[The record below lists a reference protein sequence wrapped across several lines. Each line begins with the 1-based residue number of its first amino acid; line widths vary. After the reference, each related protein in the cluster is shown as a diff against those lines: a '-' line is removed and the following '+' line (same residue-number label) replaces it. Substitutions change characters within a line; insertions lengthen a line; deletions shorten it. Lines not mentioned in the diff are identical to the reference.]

1 MKKLELT
8 PITFNKRL
16 DAMSQEVEVP
26 VQTNSLLDAVEVA
39 HQLERFLENADSP
52 NAFTQ
57 LPQRDPVEEKAIET
71 PFVSSALQQPSPQ
84 LQVTKPMN
92 QSSQSYVSLSPAND
106 DLEEDDFEEEEF
118 TEITVNDITETSQHD
133 EVDELSSREVESVK
147 EHEEPRVANEATSSS
162 LASLA
167 SLASLPMITQEGEM
181 LGQLESLKQLIG
193 YDIIKVTDKFI
204 MVKEKSEPTIEYYRE
219 HEDEAL
225 DVILNYSDSM
235 VPSYLPFNLKQVMDA
250 DEKKES
256 TRLSTYNTILLSRDI
271 MRVFQS
277 MNYRKSLRAVPDV
290 LDASLKKSHDALIRH
305 DRIASDHILT
315 SGALSSYKVSYI
327 PFLVENVA
335 NDSKIH
341 QLAYTITRKFLS
353 SLDITYM
360 SDVLNQG
367 LQYVMCYVTPRSGRT
382 PNESSFDVT
391 VYMLRS

>member
-52 NAFTQ
+52 NVFTQ

-84 LQVTKPMN
+84 LQVTKPMT

-106 DLEEDDFEEEEF
+106 DVEEDFDDEEEEF
-118 TEITVNDITETSQHD
+118 TEITVNDITETNQHD

-162 LASLA
+162 LV
-167 SLASLPMITQEGEM
+167 SLPMITQEGEM

-256 TRLSTYNTILLSRDI
+256 THLSTYNTILLSRDI

-315 SGALSSYKVSYI
+315 SGALSSYNVSYI

>member
-26 VQTNSLLDAVEVA
+26 VQTNSLLDAVEAA

-84 LQVTKPMN
+84 LQVTKPIN

-106 DLEEDDFEEEEF
+106 DVEEDFDDEEEEF
-118 TEITVNDITETSQHD
+118 TEITVNDITETGQRD

-147 EHEEPRVANEATSSS
+147 EHEEPRAANEATSS
-162 LASLA
+162 

-181 LGQLESLKQLIG
+181 LGQLASLKQLIG

>member
-84 LQVTKPMN
+84 LQVTKPIN

-106 DLEEDDFEEEEF
+106 DVEEDFDDEEEEF
-118 TEITVNDITETSQHD
+118 TEITVNDITETGQRD

-147 EHEEPRVANEATSSS
+147 EHEEPRAANEATSS
-162 LASLA
+162 

-181 LGQLESLKQLIG
+181 LGQLASLKQLIG

-225 DVILNYSDSM
+225 DLILNYSDSM

-315 SGALSSYKVSYI
+315 SGVLSSYKVSYI

-341 QLAYTITRKFLS
+341 QLAYTITRNFLS

>member
-84 LQVTKPMN
+84 LQVTKPAT

-106 DLEEDDFEEEEF
+106 DVEEDFDDEEEEF
-118 TEITVNDITETSQHD
+118 TEITVNDITETTQRD
-133 EVDELSSREVESVK
+133 EEVDDPSSREVEPVK
-147 EHEEPRVANEATSSS
+147 EQEVPRVANEATSSS
-162 LASLA
+162 LV
-167 SLASLPMITQEGEM
+167 SLPMITQEGEM

-225 DVILNYSDSM
+225 DLILNYSDSM

>member
-16 DAMSQEVEVP
+16 DVMSQEVEVP

-84 LQVTKPMN
+84 LQVTKPIN

-106 DLEEDDFEEEEF
+106 DVEEDFDDEEEEF
-118 TEITVNDITETSQHD
+118 TEITVNDITETGQRD

-147 EHEEPRVANEATSSS
+147 EHEEPRAANEATSS
-162 LASLA
+162 

-181 LGQLESLKQLIG
+181 LGQLASLKQLIG

-341 QLAYTITRKFLS
+341 QLAYTITCKFLS

>member
-52 NAFTQ
+52 NAFAQ

-71 PFVSSALQQPSPQ
+71 PFVSSASQQPSPQ
-84 LQVTKPMN
+84 LQVTKPIN

-106 DLEEDDFEEEEF
+106 DVEEDFDDEEEEF
-118 TEITVNDITETSQHD
+118 TEITVNDITETSQHNED
-133 EVDELSSREVESVK
+133 ESSNSREVESVK
-147 EHEEPRVANEATSSS
+147 EHEEPRAANEATSS
-162 LASLA
+162 

-181 LGQLESLKQLIG
+181 LGQLASLKQLIG

>member
-57 LPQRDPVEEKAIET
+57 LPQRDPVEETAIET
-71 PFVSSALQQPSPQ
+71 PFVSSALQQSSPQ

-106 DLEEDDFEEEEF
+106 DVEEDFDDEEEEF
-118 TEITVNDITETSQHD
+118 TEITVNDITETNQRD
-133 EVDELSSREVESVK
+133 EVDELSSREVEPIK
-147 EHEEPRVANEATSSS
+147 EQETPKVANEATSSS
-162 LASLA
+162 LV
-167 SLASLPMITQEGEM
+167 SLPMITQEGEM

>member
-26 VQTNSLLDAVEVA
+26 VQTNSLLDAVEAA

-84 LQVTKPMN
+84 LQVTKPMT

-106 DLEEDDFEEEEF
+106 DLEEDFDGEEEEF
-118 TEITVNDITETSQHD
+118 TEITVNDITETTRHD

-147 EHEEPRVANEATSSS
+147 EHEEPHVANGASSS
-162 LASLA
+162 

-225 DVILNYSDSM
+225 DLILNYSDSM

-335 NDSKIH
+335 SDSKIH

-382 PNESSFDVT
+382 PNDSSFDVT

>member
-84 LQVTKPMN
+84 LQVTKPMT
-92 QSSQSYVSLSPAND
+92 QSSQSYVSLSPASD

-118 TEITVNDITETSQHD
+118 TEISVNDITEPAQRD
-133 EVDELSSREVESVK
+133 EVESSSREVEPVK
-147 EHEEPRVANEATSSS
+147 EQEELKMTNNSAQS
-162 LASLA
+162 

-181 LGQLESLKQLIG
+181 LGELESLKQLVG

-225 DVILNYSDSM
+225 ELILKYSDSM

-250 DEKKES
+250 DEKKDS

>member
-52 NAFTQ
+52 NTFTQ

-84 LQVTKPMN
+84 LQVTKPMT

-106 DLEEDDFEEEEF
+106 DVEEDFDDEEEEF
-118 TEITVNDITETSQHD
+118 TEITVNDITETNQHD
-133 EVDELSSREVESVK
+133 EVDELSSREVEPVK

-162 LASLA
+162 LASL
-167 SLASLPMITQEGEM
+167 PMITQEGEM
-181 LGQLESLKQLIG
+181 LGQLASLKQLIG

-277 MNYRKSLRAVPDV
+277 MHYRKSLRAVPDV

>member
-52 NAFTQ
+52 NTFTQ

-84 LQVTKPMN
+84 LQVTKPTT
-92 QSSQSYVSLSPAND
+92 QSNQSYVSLSPTND
-106 DLEEDDFEEEEF
+106 DVEEDFDGEEEEF
-118 TEITVNDITETSQHD
+118 TEITVNDITETSQQD

-162 LASLA
+162 LASL
-167 SLASLPMITQEGEM
+167 PMITQEGEM

-193 YDIIKVTDKFI
+193 YDIIKVTEKFI
-204 MVKEKSEPTIEYYRE
+204 MVKEKAEPTIEYYRE

-315 SGALSSYKVSYI
+315 SGALASYKVSYI

>member
-84 LQVTKPMN
+84 LQVTKPMT

-106 DLEEDDFEEEEF
+106 DVEEDFDDEEEEF
-118 TEITVNDITETSQHD
+118 TEITVNDITETNQHD

-147 EHEEPRVANEATSSS
+147 EHEEPRVANEATSS
-162 LASLA
+162 

>member
-57 LPQRDPVEEKAIET
+57 LPQRDPAEEKAIET

-84 LQVTKPMN
+84 LQVTKPMT

-106 DLEEDDFEEEEF
+106 DVEEDFDDEEEEF
-118 TEITVNDITETSQHD
+118 TEITVNDITETSQQD
-133 EVDELSSREVESVK
+133 EDESSNSREVESVE
-147 EHEEPRVANEATSSS
+147 EHEEPRAANEATSS
-162 LASLA
+162 

-181 LGQLESLKQLIG
+181 LGQLASLKQLIG

>member
-52 NAFTQ
+52 NTFTQ

-84 LQVTKPMN
+84 LQVTKPMT

-106 DLEEDDFEEEEF
+106 DVEEDFDDEEEEF
-118 TEITVNDITETSQHD
+118 TEITVNDIAETSQQD
-133 EVDELSSREVESVK
+133 EDESSNSREVESVK
-147 EHEEPRVANEATSSS
+147 EHEEPRAANEASSSS
-162 LASLA
+162 LASLP
-167 SLASLPMITQEGEM
+167 LITQEGEM
-181 LGQLESLKQLIG
+181 LGQLTSLKQLIG

>member
-84 LQVTKPMN
+84 LQVTKPMT

-106 DLEEDDFEEEEF
+106 DLEEDFDGEEEEF
-118 TEITVNDITETSQHD
+118 TEITANDITETTRHD

-147 EHEEPRVANEATSSS
+147 EHEEPHVANGASSS
-162 LASLA
+162 

-225 DVILNYSDSM
+225 DLILNYSDSM

-335 NDSKIH
+335 SDSKIH

>member
-26 VQTNSLLDAVEVA
+26 VQTNSLLGAVEVA

-52 NAFTQ
+52 NAFVQ

-84 LQVTKPMN
+84 LQVTKPMT

-106 DLEEDDFEEEEF
+106 DVEEDFDDEEEEF
-118 TEITVNDITETSQHD
+118 TEITVNDITETGQRD

-147 EHEEPRVANEATSSS
+147 EHEEPRAANEATSS
-162 LASLA
+162 

-181 LGQLESLKQLIG
+181 LGQLASLKQLMG

-225 DVILNYSDSM
+225 DLILNYSDSM

-256 TRLSTYNTILLSRDI
+256 TRLSTYNTILLIRDI

-382 PNESSFDVT
+382 TNESSFDVT
-391 VYMLRS
+391 VYMLRA

>member
-84 LQVTKPMN
+84 LQVTKPTN

-106 DLEEDDFEEEEF
+106 DLEEDDFDDEEEF
-118 TEITVNDITETSQHD
+118 TEITVNDITETSQRD
-133 EVDELSSREVESVK
+133 EEVDEPSSREVEPVK
-147 EHEEPRVANEATSSS
+147 EQEQSQVAKEDN
-162 LASLA
+162 AST
-167 SLASLPMITQEGEM
+167 LASLPLITQEGEM

-225 DVILNYSDSM
+225 DLILKYSDSM
-235 VPSYLPFNLKQVMDA
+235 VPSYLPFNLKQVMGA

-277 MNYRKSLRAVPDV
+277 MNYRKSLRPVPDV

-327 PFLVENVA
+327 PFLIENVA

>member
-84 LQVTKPMN
+84 LQVTKPIN

-106 DLEEDDFEEEEF
+106 DVEEDFDDEEEEF
-118 TEITVNDITETSQHD
+118 TEITVNDITETTQRD
-133 EVDELSSREVESVK
+133 EEVDDPSSREVEPVK
-147 EHEEPRVANEATSSS
+147 EQEVPHTANEATSS
-162 LASLA
+162 

-181 LGQLESLKQLIG
+181 LGQLASLKQLIG

>member
-52 NAFTQ
+52 NAFAQ

-84 LQVTKPMN
+84 LQVTKPMA
-92 QSSQSYVSLSPAND
+92 QSSQSYVSLSPTND
-106 DLEEDDFEEEEF
+106 DVEEDFDDEEEEF
-118 TEITVNDITETSQHD
+118 TEITVNDITETTQRD

-147 EHEEPRVANEATSSS
+147 EHEEPRVANEATGSS
-162 LASLA
+162 LV
-167 SLASLPMITQEGEM
+167 SLPMITQEGEM

-193 YDIIKVTDKFI
+193 YDIIKVTEKFI

-250 DEKKES
+250 DEKKDS

>member
-52 NAFTQ
+52 NTFMQ
-57 LPQRDPVEEKAIET
+57 LPQRDPVEETAIET
-71 PFVSSALQQPSPQ
+71 PFVSSALQQSSPQ

-106 DLEEDDFEEEEF
+106 DVEEDFDDEEEEF
-118 TEITVNDITETSQHD
+118 TEITVNDITETSQQD
-133 EVDELSSREVESVK
+133 EVDELSSREVEPVK
-147 EHEEPRVANEATSSS
+147 EQETPKVANEATSS
-162 LASLA
+162 

-181 LGQLESLKQLIG
+181 LGQLASLKQLIG

>member
-26 VQTNSLLDAVEVA
+26 VQTNSLLAAVEVA

-84 LQVTKPMN
+84 LQVTKPAT

-106 DLEEDDFEEEEF
+106 DLEEDFDGEEEEF
-118 TEITVNDITETSQHD
+118 TEITVNDITETTQRD
-133 EVDELSSREVESVK
+133 EDESSSSREVEPVK
-147 EHEEPRVANEATSSS
+147 EQEAPRAANEATSSS
-162 LASLA
+162 LV
-167 SLASLPMITQEGEM
+167 SLPMITQEGEM
-181 LGQLESLKQLIG
+181 LGELESLKQLVG

-225 DVILNYSDSM
+225 DLILNYSDSM

-315 SGALSSYKVSYI
+315 SGALASYKVSYI

-335 NDSKIH
+335 SDSKIH

>member
-52 NAFTQ
+52 NTFTQ

-84 LQVTKPMN
+84 LQVAKPMT

-106 DLEEDDFEEEEF
+106 DVEEDFDDEEEEF
-118 TEITVNDITETSQHD
+118 TEITVNDITETSQQD
-133 EVDELSSREVESVK
+133 EVDELSSREVEPVK
-147 EHEEPRVANEATSSS
+147 EQEAPHVANEASSS
-162 LASLA
+162 

-181 LGQLESLKQLIG
+181 LGQLASLKQLIG

-315 SGALSSYKVSYI
+315 SGALASYKVSYI

-382 PNESSFDVT
+382 LNESSFDVT

>member
-57 LPQRDPVEEKAIET
+57 LPQRDPVEETAIET
-71 PFVSSALQQPSPQ
+71 PFVSSALQQSSPQ

-106 DLEEDDFEEEEF
+106 DVEEDFDDEEEEF
-118 TEITVNDITETSQHD
+118 TEITVNDITETSQQD
-133 EVDELSSREVESVK
+133 EDESSNSREVESVE
-147 EHEEPRVANEATSSS
+147 EHEEPRAANEATSS
-162 LASLA
+162 

-181 LGQLESLKQLIG
+181 LGQLASLKQLIG

>member
-16 DAMSQEVEVP
+16 DAMSQEVEVS

-84 LQVTKPMN
+84 LQVTKPMT
-92 QSSQSYVSLSPAND
+92 QSSQSYVSLSPASD
-106 DLEEDDFEEEEF
+106 DVEEDFDDEEEEF
-118 TEITVNDITETSQHD
+118 TEITVNDITETNQHD
-133 EVDELSSREVESVK
+133 EVDELSSREVEPVK
-147 EHEEPRVANEATSSS
+147 EQEAPRVANDTSSS
-162 LASLA
+162 LLT
-167 SLASLPMITQEGEM
+167 SLPLITQEGEM
-181 LGQLESLKQLIG
+181 LSQLESLKQLIG

>member
-84 LQVTKPMN
+84 LQVTKPMT

-106 DLEEDDFEEEEF
+106 DVEEDFDDEEEEF
-118 TEITVNDITETSQHD
+118 TEITVNDITETNQHD
-133 EVDELSSREVESVK
+133 EVDELSSREVEPVK
-147 EHEEPRVANEATSSS
+147 EQEAPRVANDASSS
-162 LASLA
+162 

-315 SGALSSYKVSYI
+315 SGALASYKVSYI

>member
-84 LQVTKPMN
+84 LQVTKPMT
-92 QSSQSYVSLSPAND
+92 QSSQSYVSLSLTND
-106 DLEEDDFEEEEF
+106 DVEEDDFDDEEEF
-118 TEITVNDITETSQHD
+118 TEITVNDITETNQRD
-133 EVDELSSREVESVK
+133 EDESSSSREVEPVK
-147 EHEEPRVANEATSSS
+147 EQEVPHAAKEESSS
-162 LASLA
+162 TLE
-167 SLASLPMITQEGEM
+167 SLPLITQEGEM

-225 DVILNYSDSM
+225 DLILKYSDSM

>member
-16 DAMSQEVEVP
+16 DVMSQEVEVP

-84 LQVTKPMN
+84 LQVTKPMT

-106 DLEEDDFEEEEF
+106 DVEEDFDDEEEEF
-118 TEITVNDITETSQHD
+118 TEITVNDITETSQQD
-133 EVDELSSREVESVK
+133 EDESSNSREVESVK
-147 EHEEPRVANEATSSS
+147 EHEEPRAANEASSSS
-162 LASLA
+162 LASLP
-167 SLASLPMITQEGEM
+167 LITQEGEM
-181 LGQLESLKQLIG
+181 LGQLASLKQLIG

-341 QLAYTITRKFLS
+341 QLAYMITRKFLS

>member
-57 LPQRDPVEEKAIET
+57 TLQRDPVEEKAIET

-84 LQVTKPMN
+84 LQVTKPAT
-92 QSSQSYVSLSPAND
+92 QSSQSYVSLSPASD
-106 DLEEDDFEEEEF
+106 ELEEDDFEEEEF
-118 TEITVNDITETSQHD
+118 TEISVNDITEQPQRD
-133 EVDELSSREVESVK
+133 EDESSSREVEPVK
-147 EHEEPRVANEATSSS
+147 EQDELKMTNGATSSA
-162 LASLA
+162 LE
-167 SLASLPMITQEGEM
+167 SLPLITQEGEM
-181 LGQLESLKQLIG
+181 LGELESLKQLVG

-225 DVILNYSDSM
+225 DLIIKYGDSM

-250 DEKKES
+250 DEKKDS

-315 SGALSSYKVSYI
+315 SGVLASYKVSYI
-327 PFLVENVA
+327 PFLIENVA

-341 QLAYTITRKFLS
+341 QLAYAITRKFLS

-367 LQYVMCYVTPRSGRT
+367 LQYVMCYVTPRSGRN

>member
-84 LQVTKPMN
+84 LQVTKPMT

-106 DLEEDDFEEEEF
+106 DVEEDFDDEEEEF
-118 TEITVNDITETSQHD
+118 TEITVNDITETSQQD
-133 EVDELSSREVESVK
+133 EDESSNSREVEPVK
-147 EHEEPRVANEATSSS
+147 EHEEPRAANEATSS
-162 LASLA
+162 

-181 LGQLESLKQLIG
+181 LGQLASLKQLIG

-341 QLAYTITRKFLS
+341 QLAYTITHKFLS

>member
-52 NAFTQ
+52 NTFTQ

-84 LQVTKPMN
+84 LQVTKPMT

-106 DLEEDDFEEEEF
+106 DVEEDFDDEEEEF
-118 TEITVNDITETSQHD
+118 KEITVNDITETNQHD
-133 EVDELSSREVESVK
+133 EDDELSSREVESVK
-147 EHEEPRVANEATSSS
+147 EHEEPHVANEATSS
-162 LASLA
+162 

-204 MVKEKSEPTIEYYRE
+204 MVKEQSEPTIEYYRE

-315 SGALSSYKVSYI
+315 SGALASYKVSYI

>member
-16 DAMSQEVEVP
+16 DVMSQEVEVP
-26 VQTNSLLDAVEVA
+26 VQANSLLDAVEVA

-52 NAFTQ
+52 NAFAQ

-92 QSSQSYVSLSPAND
+92 QSSQSYVSLSPTND
-106 DLEEDDFEEEEF
+106 DVEEDFDDEEEEF
-118 TEITVNDITETSQHD
+118 TEITVNDITETTQRD
-133 EVDELSSREVESVK
+133 EEVDDPSSREVEPVK
-147 EHEEPRVANEATSSS
+147 EQEQSQVANVVASS
-162 LASLA
+162 

-181 LGQLESLKQLIG
+181 LGQLVSLKQLMG

-225 DVILNYSDSM
+225 DLILNYSDSM

>member
-26 VQTNSLLDAVEVA
+26 AQTNSLLDAVEVA

-84 LQVTKPMN
+84 LQVAKPMT

-106 DLEEDDFEEEEF
+106 DVEEDFDDEEEEF
-118 TEITVNDITETSQHD
+118 TEITVNDITETNQHD
-133 EVDELSSREVESVK
+133 EVDELSSREVEPVK
-147 EHEEPRVANEATSSS
+147 EQEAPRVANDTSSS
-162 LASLA
+162 SLT
-167 SLASLPMITQEGEM
+167 SLPLITQEGEM

>member
-1 MKKLELT
+1 MKKVELT

-52 NAFTQ
+52 NAFANLQ
-57 LPQRDPVEEKAIET
+57 QRDPVEEKAIET

-84 LQVTKPMN
+84 LQVTKPVT
-92 QSSQSYVSLSPAND
+92 QSNQSYVSLSPTQEN
-106 DLEEDDFEEEEF
+106 DDFEEDEEEF
-118 TEITVNDITETSQHD
+118 SEITVSDITDSKSQESDIDKSSQDDVRKVETSN
-133 EVDELSSREVESVK
+133 ESTSLSNQS
-147 EHEEPRVANEATSSS
+147 N
-162 LASLA
+162 ASINMPTL
-167 SLASLPMITQEGEM
+167 ITQEGEVI
-181 LGQLESLKQLIG
+181 GRLESFKQLIE
-193 YDIIKVTDKFI
+193 YDIIKASDTFI
-204 MVKEKSEPTIEYYRE
+204 MVKEKSEPTIEYYRDN
-219 HEDEAL
+219 EDEAL
-225 DVILNYSDSM
+225 DMITKYNDGLI
-235 VPSYLPFNLKQVMDA
+235 PSYLPFNIKHLIDT
-250 DEKKES
+250 DGKKD
-256 TRLSTYNTILLSRDI
+256 TNRLSTYSTILLSRDI

>member
-39 HQLERFLENADSP
+39 RQLERFLENADSP

-162 LASLA
+162 LASL
-167 SLASLPMITQEGEM
+167 PMITQEGEM

-193 YDIIKVTDKFI
+193 YDIIKVTEKLI
-204 MVKEKSEPTIEYYRE
+204 MVKEKAEPTIEYYRE

-290 LDASLKKSHDALIRH
+290 LDASLKKSHDA
-305 DRIASDHILT
+305 
-315 SGALSSYKVSYI
+315 
-327 PFLVENVA
+327 
-335 NDSKIH
+335 
-341 QLAYTITRKFLS
+341 
-353 SLDITYM
+353 
-360 SDVLNQG
+360 
-367 LQYVMCYVTPRSGRT
+367 
-382 PNESSFDVT
+382 
-391 VYMLRS
+391 

>member
-106 DLEEDDFEEEEF
+106 DVEEDFDDEEEEF
-118 TEITVNDITETSQHD
+118 TEITVNDITETSQQD
-133 EVDELSSREVESVK
+133 EDESSNSREVESVE
-147 EHEEPRVANEATSSS
+147 EHEEPRAANEATSSP
-162 LASLA
+162 
-167 SLASLPMITQEGEM
+167 LASLPMITQEGEM
-181 LGQLESLKQLIG
+181 LGQLASLKQLIG

-204 MVKEKSEPTIEYYRE
+204 MVKEKSELTIEYYRE

-225 DVILNYSDSM
+225 DLILNYSDSM

>member
-84 LQVTKPMN
+84 LQVTKPMT

-106 DLEEDDFEEEEF
+106 DVEEDFDDEEEEF
-118 TEITVNDITETSQHD
+118 TEITVNDITETGQRD

-147 EHEEPRVANEATSSS
+147 EHEEPRAANEATSS
-162 LASLA
+162 

>member
-57 LPQRDPVEEKAIET
+57 LSQRDPVEEKAIET

-106 DLEEDDFEEEEF
+106 DVEEDFDDEEEEF
-118 TEITVNDITETSQHD
+118 TEITINDITETNQQD
-133 EVDELSSREVESVK
+133 EDESSNSREVESVK
-147 EHEEPRVANEATSSS
+147 EHEEPRAANEATSS
-162 LASLA
+162 

-181 LGQLESLKQLIG
+181 LGQLASLKQLIG

>member
-57 LPQRDPVEEKAIET
+57 LPQRDPVEETAIET
-71 PFVSSALQQPSPQ
+71 PFVSSALQQSSPQ

-106 DLEEDDFEEEEF
+106 DVEEDFDDEEEEF
-118 TEITVNDITETSQHD
+118 TEITVNDITETSQQD
-133 EVDELSSREVESVK
+133 EDDELSSREVESVK
-147 EHEEPRVANEATSSS
+147 EHEEPRAANEATSS
-162 LASLA
+162 

-181 LGQLESLKQLIG
+181 LGQLASLKQLIG

-315 SGALSSYKVSYI
+315 SGVLSSYKVSYI